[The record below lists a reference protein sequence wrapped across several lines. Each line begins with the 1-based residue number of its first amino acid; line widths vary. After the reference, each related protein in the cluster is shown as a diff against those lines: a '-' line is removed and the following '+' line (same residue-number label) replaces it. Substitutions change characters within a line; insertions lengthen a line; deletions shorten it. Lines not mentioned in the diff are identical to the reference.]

1 MARPRRAKRKSS
13 ERKTAGAPT
22 GSKPV
27 KGHVPPPAPPTHAAL
42 GAGAGCPRGGAGG
55 KHEQTP
61 GTVRRK
67 LHDGHD
73 DGLEPLVTLDLSHV
87 KTADDLVRAMG
98 KTAFAG
104 RALGEAADVLEAM
117 VRDPDCL
124 VVCTLSGAMT
134 IAKMGLVL
142 CDMIDQGWVQA
153 VVSTGALM
161 AHGFVEAT
169 GRTHFKYD
177 PAMGDEE
184 LYDKGY
190 DRVYDTLEL
199 EQSLDDVEPIVR
211 AALETLAPGQMFS
224 SAELHA
230 ALGEWLSKNVPGRG
244 ILKSGYEH
252 DVPVYVPAFTDS
264 ELGLDVALHIQRCER
279 AGKVPPRYDGFRDL
293 EDYTARV
300 KAAPKIG
307 IFTIGGGVPR
317 NWAQQVAPYLEI
329 TKKRLGIDVPLRV
342 FQYGVRLCPEPVH
355 WGGLSGCTYSEGIS
369 WGKFASREDGGRYS
383 EVLADATVAWP
394 LLVKAVQERL
404 AKKPAPGKSFR
415 KR

>member
-1 MARPRRAKRKSS
+1 MARPRRAKRKSAAKQPP
-13 ERKTAGAPT
+13 EAAGAPQGT
-22 GSKPV
+22 RSKV
-27 KGHVPPPAPPTHAAL
+27 SPPAPPTHAAL
-42 GAGAGCPRGGAGG
+42 GTGAGCPRGGAGEPRA
-55 KHEQTP
+55 HAT
-61 GTVRRK
+61 GTVRRE
-67 LHDGHD
+67 LHDGHS
-73 DGLEPLVTLDLSHV
+73 DGLEPLVTLDLAAV

-117 VRDPDCL
+117 VRDPGCL

-177 PAMGDEE
+177 PSMGDEE

-211 AALETLAPGQMFS
+211 GALETLAPGQVFS
-224 SAELHA
+224 SAELHS
-230 ALGEWLSKNVPGRG
+230 ALGAWLGRHVPGRG
-244 ILKSGYEH
+244 ILKSAHARG
-252 DVPVYVPAFTDS
+252 VPVYVPAFTDS

-300 KAAPKIG
+300 KAAPRIG

-369 WGKFASREDGGRYS
+369 WGKFTPREEGGRYS

-394 LLVKAVQERL
+394 LLVKAVQERF
-404 AKKPAPGKSFR
+404 ARKPPPRKSFLPA
-415 KR
+415 